1 MHIWSHGLLLAPL
14 LPCLS
19 NANGNPEEKAKL
31 DGTPRRERPH
41 YGLLNQ
47 ASEETNVNAKRL
59 QGGGESTLVL
69 LIVFAKDFGRG
80 FEG

>member
-19 NANGNPEEKAKL
+19 NANGNPEKKAEL
-31 DGTPRRERPH
+31 DGTPGRKRPH
-41 YGLLNQ
+41 YGLLNET
-47 ASEETNVNAKRL
+47 SEETHLDAKR
-59 QGGGESTLVL
+59 QRGGGESTLVL
-69 LIVFAKDFGRG
+69 LIVFGRG